1 MGGIRSYRDLRA
13 WQAGMDLLLEVYRL
27 STGFPP
33 DERFG
38 LRAQIRRAV
47 VSVPSNIA
55 EGHGRSTKADFLH
68 FLDVALGSLNET
80 ETQLLAAVGLGYLD
94 EESLAAAFD
103 ISSRVRGLTKGLSA
117 SLRRSRT
124 ANVRPDSQPPSKPGH
139 A

>member
-1 MGGIRSYRDLRA
+1 
-13 WQAGMDLLLEVYRL
+13 MDLLLEAYRL
-27 STGFPP
+27 SKAFPP

-38 LRAQIRRAV
+38 LRAQIPRAV

-55 EGHGRSTKADFLH
+55 EGHGRSSKADFLH

-80 ETQLLAAVGLGYLD
+80 ETQLLAAVGLGYLNQD
-94 EESLAAAFD
+94 GLSSASG
-103 ISSRVRGLTKGLSA
+103 IGSRVRGLTKALSA

-124 ANVRPDSQPPSKPGH
+124 ANVRSASPPSPGPGR